1 MENQG
6 KTTSHAYDRASLLYG
21 SKRNKVLNL
30 VEIEQ
35 YGLDSFADTDYV
47 SIYGTPPREWYRRG
61 IRVLGR
67 TAVECTRDELGDRIG
82 LDVAS
87 ITAGMPSDR
96 FVVIDLFAGS
106 CNTLFWILR
115 HLPNSEGIAF
125 ESDPQVCEL
134 TRRNLEALGLRME
147 LIQGDY
153 VKLLDQRRVPED
165 LGIVAFVAPPW
176 GSALDEVYG
185 LDLRRTTPPMSEVI
199 ERIARQFSNHN
210 LLFVTQIYEKV
221 SAPSLT
227 QLQTLFDWTE
237 LRLYDINQKGR
248 NHGVLL
254 GTKGWA
260 PK

>member
-21 SKRNKVLNL
+21 SKRNEVLNL

-153 VKLLDQRRVPED
+153 VKLLDQRPRRPGDRCV
-165 LGIVAFVAPPW
+165 
-176 GSALDEVYG
+176 
-185 LDLRRTTPPMSEVI
+185 RRTALGFRPRRS
-199 ERIARQFSNHN
+199 
-210 LLFVTQIYEKV
+210 
-221 SAPSLT
+221 
-227 QLQTLFDWTE
+227 
-237 LRLYDINQKGR
+237 LRLGPSPHY
-248 NHGVLL
+248 
-254 GTKGWA
+254 TSYE
-260 PK
+260 